1 MTKTPT
7 VREHQLAI
15 LSTDQASREWN
26 RVAGGNPQVSEM
38 RDALLGRLGVSAD
51 ADLPEPQFF
60 GVSGT
65 FHLDGPVPVPKEV
78 DNPPTQEV
86 NTIQSGLIVQ
96 SRAIGDR
103 QVAECVA
110 TTQGLPAGLSHDYV
124 FTLDT
129 TTDNFLT
136 GVKELTTASGGRLV
150 TVDGWWDALTS
161 CLTSSDCGGQC
172 VSAAL
177 TCPPATWAV
186 YLACLAGRCGLCVV
200 KCAACATCDCT
211 WWCRIAAG
219 CCNN

>member
-7 VREHQLAI
+7 VREHQLSI
-15 LSTDQASREWN
+15 LSAEQVSQEWA
-26 RVAGGNPQVSEM
+26 RVASGNSQVSSM
-38 RDALLGRLGVSAD
+38 RSALLDRLGVRSD

-60 GVSGT
+60 GTSGT
-65 FHLDGPVPVPKEV
+65 FHLDGPVPVP
-78 DNPPTQEV
+78 QEV
-86 NTIQSGLIVQ
+86 ASPPAQEVLSIQSSLIVQ
-96 SRAIGDR
+96 SRTVGDQ

-110 TTQGLPAGLSHDYV
+110 TTQGTPAGLSQDRV
-124 FTLDT
+124 FLLT
-129 TTDNFLT
+129 TTNDHFLT
-136 GVKELTTASGGRLV
+136 GVEEHVTGSGGQLV

-161 CLTSSDCGGQC
+161 CLTSSDCGDQC

-211 WWCRIAAG
+211 WWCRVAAG